1 MESKFH
7 TGFHQTERRWFAV
20 RTSFRH
26 EKQALRD
33 LKRLEIE
40 GWLPLITIT
49 RSYVSKR
56 REVQLPLINSY
67 LFVHINQS
75 EYIRVLESPYI
86 SCFVHFGKEIISIP
100 DEEIAFIQLI
110 VGEGKIVSVSPREL
124 LPGDEVEIIGGRLT
138 GLKGVIEDKKKNNLI
153 SICLDRLG
161 FTFVMDVD
169 LKYIRKRNVGLIKTA
184 R

>member
-1 MESKFH
+1 MEGNFH

-26 EKQALRD
+26 EKQALKD
-33 LKRLEIE
+33 LKRMDIE

-67 LFVHINQS
+67 VFVHVNQS
-75 EYIRVLESPYI
+75 EYIRVLESQYI
-86 SCFVHFGKEIISIP
+86 NCFVHFGKEILSIP
-100 DEEIAFIQLI
+100 DEEIAFIRLV
-110 VGEGKIVSVSPREL
+110 VGEGKIVAVTPREL
-124 LPGDEVEIIGGRLT
+124 LPGDAVEIIGGRLT
-138 GLKGVIEDKKKNNLI
+138 GLKGVIEDKKKNNLV

-161 FTFVMDVD
+161 FTLVMDVD
-169 LKYIRKRNVGLIKTA
+169 LKYIRKLKGGFIKSA
-184 R
+184 